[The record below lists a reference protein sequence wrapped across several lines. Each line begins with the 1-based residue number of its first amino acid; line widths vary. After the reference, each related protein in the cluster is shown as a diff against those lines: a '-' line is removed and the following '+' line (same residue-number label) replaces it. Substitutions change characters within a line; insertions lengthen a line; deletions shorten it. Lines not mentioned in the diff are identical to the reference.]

1 MVALFKPGRP
11 ALRPADRMK
20 SGPQAGSVP
29 HRLWVMGLF
38 AVVPLFAQRPFS
50 ATYDPSRHV
59 TLQGP
64 VTSVDWVNPRA
75 FIFMNVTDAGAV
87 TNWAIEIG
95 NPLDLE
101 RDGWKRTSL
110 RVGDVVTVDGILA
123 LGQSKQ
129 VLATSVVLART
140 GKKVFEPA
148 KPRASAARQP
158 APRWPDGR
166 VRLGPAPGKK
176 GYWGAASAT
185 GLVETGSAS
194 IPMNKDGLLANL
206 SDAGRVAP
214 FQPWAKALYEYR
226 QRRLLE
232 DDPAARCLPTGGPRL
247 FHTPPGFQFVEQREL
262 GRILVLAAG
271 GDRNWRVIYTDGRPQ
286 GQPDEVVRS
295 YYGNSVGRWEGDT
308 LVVDS
313 IGFNERF
320 WFTSGGLPHTEA
332 LHLVER
338 FSRPDL
344 NTLKYEVTVDDPRAY
359 TRSWTGGWA
368 IQWVPDEEIQEY
380 FCEENAESTFVR

>member
-1 MVALFKPGRP
+1 MVLALIRVHQRP
-11 ALRPADRMK
+11 KRIDRRRRLPRLRRSCLSLLLA
-20 SGPQAGSVP
+20 AT
-29 HRLWVMGLF
+29 
-38 AVVPLFAQRPFS
+38 PLTAQRPLS

-59 TLQGP
+59 TLKGA
-64 VTSVDWVNPRA
+64 VTRIDWVNPRA
-75 FIFMNVTDAGAV
+75 FIFINVTDAGALS
-87 TNWAIEIG
+87 NWAVEIG

-101 RDGWKRTSL
+101 RDGWKSTTL
-110 RVGDVVTVDGILA
+110 RIGDVVTVEGLVAVGQAKQALA
-123 LGQSKQ
+123 N
-129 VLATSVVLART
+129 SVVLART

-148 KPRASAARQP
+148 KPHASAGRQP

-176 GYWGAASAT
+176 GYWGAASASA
-185 GLVETGSAS
+185 LVEAGSAP
-194 IPMNKDGLLANL
+194 IAMNKDGLLANL

-214 FQPWAKALYEYR
+214 FQPWARALYEYR

-247 FHTPPGFQFVEQREL
+247 FHTAPGFQFVEQREL
-262 GRILVLAAG
+262 GRILVMAAG
-271 GDRNWRVIYTDGRPQ
+271 GDRNWRVIYTDGRAQ

-332 LHLVER
+332 LHLTER
-338 FSRPDL
+338 FSRPEL
-344 NTLKYEVTVDDPRAY
+344 NTLKYEVTVDDPHAY
-359 TRSWTGGWA
+359 TRSWRGGWTVE
-368 IQWVPDEEIQEY
+368 WVPDEEIQEY
-380 FCEENAESTFVR
+380 FCEENAESTFLR